1 MNLHSETSL
10 FKTDNQLNQLN
21 YPVSLVDNKV
31 ALPIHIQNL
40 EKALNL
46 NSFLK
51 QVHSLIDDK
60 RSVCSPL
67 KSLRQQFAD

>member
-1 MNLHSETSL
+1 MNLHSEQSL

-21 YPVSLVDNKV
+21 YSVSLDNKV

-60 RSVCSPL
+60 RLVWSRW
-67 KSLRQQFAD
+67 KSFGGNKR

>member
-1 MNLHSETSL
+1 MNLHSETSIL
-10 FKTDNQLNQLN
+10 KSENQLN
-21 YPVSLVDNKV
+21 YQVNQINLVENKV
-31 ALPIHIQNL
+31 ALPLHIQNL

-60 RSVCSPL
+60 RFV
-67 KSLRQQFAD
+67 F

>member
-1 MNLHSETSL
+1 MDLHSETSM
-10 FKTDNQLNQLN
+10 FKTDNQLN
-21 YPVSLVDNKV
+21 YPVNLVDNKV
-31 ALPIHIQNL
+31 ALPLHIQNL

-60 RSVCSPL
+60 RLV
-67 KSLRQQFAD
+67 F